1 MLAQISG
8 PSDSVITHVA
18 ARGPARVRGKT
29 RATRAT
35 LALIIT
41 LTAGAVAASGTAA
54 ASPIAAKRAEA
65 QQVEGQIQQA
75 QSSLERQIEAYNKVH
90 DDYAATKTKLRRSRQ
105 LLGVAR
111 ANLGGAQK
119 NLAASLTEAY
129 KNGGNDDL
137 AYLLALSSFSDLV
150 DNVSVLEKA
159 SNASGQLLTTI
170 VKYKKEVST
179 QEATLQ
185 TETAKLHQ
193 ELGEMAQRKQA
204 IESQISS
211 LHAREAQI
219 SSDIKRLI
227 DEEQRRQNAAA
238 AAAAAAATGGS
249 SSSSSSSSTG
259 GDIPMPPSS
268 TLGGQAVAIAEQ
280 YLGVPVRVGRRE
292 PRRLR
297 LLGPRDVRLRAA
309 RCLAPAQRGRAVR
322 RGAPARAAAAH
333 SSPAT
338 WSSSTAS
345 ATSASTSATA
355 LFIHAP
361 HTGDGRPQIS
371 SHAPADYCVA
381 FVGARR
387 DRLQTSIIAAPGA
400 RASAP
405 AVSPVS
411 ITCAWSSR
419 RARRRLRRVQ
429 RLDDAVVVVGRA
441 RDDVGVVGERVPGE
455 RARHLVGERLHRV
468 AQRRAV
474 GRRQDHVVEQ
484 LVGL

>member
-1 MLAQISG
+1 MF
-8 PSDSVITHVA
+8 A

-65 QQVEGQIQQA
+65 QQVEAQIQQA

-90 DDYAATKTKLRRSRQ
+90 DDYAATKTKLRRSRE

-111 ANLGGAQK
+111 ANLGRAQK
-119 NLAASLTEAY
+119 NLAASLTQAY
-129 KNGGNDDL
+129 KNGDNDDL
-137 AYLLALSSFSDLV
+137 AYLLASSSFSDLV

-159 SNASGQLLTTI
+159 SNAGGQLLTTI
-170 VKYKKEVST
+170 VKYQKEVST

-211 LHAREAQI
+211 LHARETQI

-249 SSSSSSSSTG
+249 TSPSSSSSSG
-259 GDIPMPPSS
+259 GDIPIPPSG
-268 TLGGQAVAIAEQ
+268 TLGGQAVAIAMQ
-280 YLGVPVRVGRRE
+280 YLGTPYVWGGAGPGGFDCSGLTMYVYSRLGVGL
-292 PRRLR
+292 PHN
-297 LLGPRDVRLRAA
+297 
-309 RCLAPAQRGRAVR
+309 
-322 RGAPARAAAAH
+322 AAAQYGVGVAV
-333 SSPAT
+333 PR
-338 WSSSTAS
+338 S
-345 ATSASTSATA
+345 ALEPGDLVFFDGLGHVGIYVGNGA
-355 LFIHAP
+355 FIHAP
-361 HTGDGRPQIS
+361 HTGDVVRVS
-371 SHAPADYCVA
+371 SLSGYYSSA

-387 DRLQTSIIAAPGA
+387 
-400 RASAP
+400 
-405 AVSPVS
+405 
-411 ITCAWSSR
+411 
-419 RARRRLRRVQ
+419 
-429 RLDDAVVVVGRA
+429 VG
-441 RDDVGVVGERVPGE
+441 
-455 RARHLVGERLHRV
+455 
-468 AQRRAV
+468 
-474 GRRQDHVVEQ
+474 
-484 LVGL
+484 

>member
-1 MLAQISG
+1 MF
-8 PSDSVITHVA
+8 A

-65 QQVEGQIQQA
+65 QQVETQIQQA

-90 DDYAATKTKLRRSRQ
+90 DDYAATRTKLRRSRE
-105 LLGVAR
+105 LLGVAK
-111 ANLGGAQK
+111 ANLGRAQK
-119 NLAASLTEAY
+119 NLAASLTQAY

-137 AYLLALSSFSDLV
+137 AYLLASSSFSDLV

-193 ELGEMAQRKQA
+193 ELGEMAQRKHA

-211 LHAREAQI
+211 LHTREAQI

-227 DEEQRRQNAAA
+227 DEEQRRQDAAA
-238 AAAAAAATGGS
+238 AAAAAAATGGGT

-259 GDIPMPPSS
+259 GDIPIPPSG
-268 TLGGQAVAIAEQ
+268 TLGGQAVAIAMQ
-280 YLGVPVRVGRRE
+280 YLGTPYVWGGASPGGFDCSGLTMYVYSQLGVGL
-292 PRRLR
+292 PHN
-297 LLGPRDVRLRAA
+297 AA
-309 RCLAPAQRGRAVR
+309 SAVR
-322 RGAPARAAAAH
+322 QWASPSRGAP

-345 ATSASTSATA
+345 ATSGSTWATTRSSTRRTPATWCASRRCPAGTRRRTSA
-355 LFIHAP
+355 
-361 HTGDGRPQIS
+361 
-371 SHAPADYCVA
+371 PAASVSPA
-381 FVGARR
+381 SA
-387 DRLQTSIIAAPGA
+387 TSASGA
-400 RASAP
+400 RASGRGSRLCPSRAP
-405 AVSPVS
+405 AAAAAPAA
-411 ITCAWSSR
+411 CP
-419 RARRRLRRVQ
+419 AR
-429 RLDDAVVVVGRA
+429 
-441 RDDVGVVGERVPGE
+441 
-455 RARHLVGERLHRV
+455 
-468 AQRRAV
+468 
-474 GRRQDHVVEQ
+474 
-484 LVGL
+484 